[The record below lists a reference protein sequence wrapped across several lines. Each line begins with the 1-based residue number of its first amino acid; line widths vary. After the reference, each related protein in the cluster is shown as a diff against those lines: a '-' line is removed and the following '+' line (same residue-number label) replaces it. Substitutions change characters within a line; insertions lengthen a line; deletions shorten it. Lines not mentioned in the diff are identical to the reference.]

1 MTEHNADQIA
11 ELTISAVVIRA
22 DGTVED
28 LGVISE
34 YKRPLWKSIV
44 RKVTTWLRP

>member
-1 MTEHNADQIA
+1 MQNADQIA
-11 ELTISAVVIRA
+11 EVTISAVVIRA

-34 YKRPLWKSIV
+34 YKRPLWKSV
-44 RKVTTWLRP
+44 LRKVTQWQR